1 MKLITNWQIVEGHG
15 SLTREP
21 PTTYSNLPLFTPF
34 SLASCKTTEI
44 FASMC
49 TKGANSLLNARGYK
63 MAKQN
68 EPQIKKDGK
77 DDETQR
83 CCHTGAG
90 GGHPARRGSP
100 DGGFDRRTAVGV
112 G

>member
-1 MKLITNWQIVEGHG
+1 MVLSKEA
-15 SLTREP
+15 S
-21 PTTYSNLPLFTPF
+21 TTYCNLPLFTLF
-34 SLASCKTTEI
+34 SLTGCKTTEI
-44 FASMC
+44 LSSMC
-49 TKGANSLLNARGYK
+49 TKGANSLLNARGYR

-77 DDETQR
+77 DDDEQR
-83 CCHTGAG
+83 CCHGGVG

-100 DGGFDRRTAVGV
+100 DGGFDQRTAVGV